1 MNTVTVTAHK
11 WPGGWDLVINE
22 EHATSTRYLHD
33 AEQQVRDYLE
43 TVDPETDHR
52 ETRVEIRPD
61 IGDLLEAIKDA
72 RAATSA
78 AAAAQEDAARRAR
91 DVAQRIRDEG
101 YSVADTADLIGVSR
115 GRVSQLL
122 NAN

>member
-1 MNTVTVTAHK
+1 MTTVTVTAHK
-11 WPGGWDLVINE
+11 WSGGWDLVIDE

-33 AEQQVRDYLE
+33 AEQQVRDYLG
-43 TVDPETDHR
+43 TVDPETDHSD
-52 ETRVEIRPD
+52 TRVEVRPE
-61 IGDLLEAIKDA
+61 IGELLEAIADA
-72 RAATSA
+72 QEATSA

-91 DVAQRIRDEG
+91 DVARRIRDEG

-122 NAN
+122 NSK